1 MNKDDINPQL
11 KKQLE
16 SLKAIPER
24 GLQAS
29 HASRENFLTQVKSLK
44 PRPAVQS
51 KPSRRVMANGR
62 RSWVSRFAVVA
73 AVLLVVLS
81 SLGGTVYAAQASGP
95 DDLLY
100 GVKTLSEEIQIVLE
114 TDPEDKLD
122 LYVSFANRRLQEI
135 QAQIAAGEEV
145 SEKALALLDKHTQKM
160 LEQAAKL
167 DDKGFNN
174 ALSQIE
180 ENLQKQ
186 NQMMAEMGKEHPQG
200 GAPGLLKAQEKI
212 RERLELVENGKNEPQ
227 GFKDKVKEQKEKS
240 DNPGQEKKEDNG
252 NSNKPETPPGQEN
265 NNGKDQG
272 NGSGSGM
279 DETPT
284 SPGAGGSD

>member
-1 MNKDDINPQL
+1 MNKDELNPQL

-16 SLKAIPER
+16 SLNNVPER
-24 GLQAS
+24 DLQYS
-29 HASRENFLTQVKSLK
+29 HASRENYLAQIKSLK

-51 KPSRRVMANGR
+51 KPSRRTMANGR
-62 RSWVSRFAVVA
+62 RTWVSRFAAVA

-100 GVKTLSEEIQIVLE
+100 GVKTFTEEIQVILE

-135 QAQIAAGEEV
+135 QAQVGAGEPV

-180 ENLQKQ
+180 ENLEKQ

-212 RERLELVENGKNEPQ
+212 RERLELVENGKKEPQ
-227 GFKDKVKEQKEKS
+227 VFKDKVKEQKEKL
-240 DNPGQEKKEDNG
+240 DNPGQGIKEDNG

-265 NNGKDQG
+265 NNGNGQG
-272 NGSGSGM
+272 DGSGSGM